1 MGKRGPL
8 PKHSLPVADCPV
20 NPAPKMTKEAEAR
33 ERRWKAEDALRTC
46 EQYAKISKD
55 KNLMKDVKALAAE
68 KMNELKQVANK

>member
-1 MGKRGPL
+1 
-8 PKHSLPVADCPV
+8 
-20 NPAPKMTKEAEAR
+20 MTKEAEAR

-68 KMNELKQVANK
+68 KMNELKQVAKK

>member
-46 EQYAKISKD
+46 EQYAKIQSD
-55 KNLMKDVKALAAE
+55 KGLMKDVRALAKE
-68 KMNELKQVANK
+68 KMTELKKVANK